1 MGRTIGG
8 IKIPDKDSYRV
19 ESTFDY
25 SKFRFI
31 EGNRDVDHEAKL
43 EASMRECGLLLQP
56 ILVNEA
62 FEVVEGQNRLA
73 ACINLGLP
81 IYYIV
86 QPGIRLK
93 EVKSLNSASK
103 NWNTRNFIHS
113 YAAGDQNLNY
123 IYVEQ
128 LMKAYPWANQSLI
141 TFAVTGVSGWGSG
154 TNAYKNGDF
163 KCTEE
168 EYNNA
173 VKVLDFVGQFEEE
186 LAGSKGKKYVYL
198 LSLAFCYICPAVD
211 NDYLETKMKKYGRQL
226 SSATSISDAMS
237 QIEGR
242 VYNYQMRSPRE
253 PISIVTEYE
262 RYKRVNKSRKKME

>member
-1 MGRTIGG
+1 MRTIGG
-8 IKIPDKDSYRV
+8 IKIPEKDSYKV

-25 SKFRFI
+25 GKFRFI
-31 EGNRDVDHEAKL
+31 EGNRNVDHEKKL
-43 EASMRECGLLLQP
+43 EESMRECGLLLQP
-56 ILVNEA
+56 VLVNELM
-62 FEVVEGQNRLA
+62 EIVEGQNRYT
-73 ACINLGLP
+73 ACMNLGLP
-81 IYYIV
+81 VYYIV

-103 NWNTRNFIHS
+103 NWNTKNYIHS
-113 YAAGDQNLNY
+113 YALGDQNLNY

-154 TNAYKNGDF
+154 INNYKSGDF
-163 KCTEE
+163 KCTES

-173 VKVLDFVGQFEEE
+173 VKVLDFVGQFEDG
-186 LAGSKGKKYVYL
+186 LAGTKGKKYMYL
-198 LSLAFCYICPAVD
+198 LSLAFCYLCPIVD
-211 NDYLETKMKKYGRQL
+211 NDYLVSKMEKYGRQL
-226 SSATSISDAMS
+226 GSATSIIDAMS

-253 PISIVTEYE
+253 PISITNEYE
-262 RYKRVNKSRKKME
+262 RYKRANKGHRKAE